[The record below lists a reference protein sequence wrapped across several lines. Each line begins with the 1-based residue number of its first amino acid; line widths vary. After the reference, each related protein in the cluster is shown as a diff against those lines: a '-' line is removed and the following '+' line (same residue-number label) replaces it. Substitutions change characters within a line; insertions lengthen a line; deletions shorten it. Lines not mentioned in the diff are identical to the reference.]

1 MTACDTLYMD
11 VAPRGIK
18 RKRNAGDD
26 VGSTIRRKLH
36 HELKEVHKA
45 TKKAKSF
52 EVRKMIKRLK
62 FPRSRGTDTS
72 ELEDLK
78 TQLLVLKHLD
88 VEVVGNTAF
97 KTKICKRKQL
107 YSHEH
112 VKVAIEEEIGS
123 NILTLAQ
130 PGTPAYRT
138 QTKLL
143 SSKNLAEQVTSAVQ
157 AVQLKVSPQ
166 DREQM
171 TRPTEG
177 QEGQLGVAHSESESE
192 GDDESA
198 SGAVTEDENDNIGGD
213 DEEWES
219 GTVEETDAT
228 DEEDTHGNEQN
239 VATKLSRAH
248 STFLPSLAVGF
259 VPGDSDD
266 PDWEDEAKIAEV
278 DKQKNRRGQRARR
291 AIWEK
296 KYGRNANHKKKE
308 LEQQKLRK
316 QQVKKHIDSK
326 RQNNQHERVK
336 RPDTNADMKRG
347 RKPAEPPTPR
357 ANERPLHPSWEA
369 KKRLKEQRVP
379 HIVPSQGKKIVF

>member
-1 MTACDTLYMD
+1 MD
-11 VAPRGIK
+11 VAPRGVK
-18 RKRNAGDD
+18 RKRNASDD
-26 VGSTIRRKLH
+26 VYSTIRRKLH

-72 ELEDLK
+72 EDLK

-88 VEVVGNTAF
+88 VEIVGNTAF
-97 KTKICKRKQL
+97 KTKISKRKQL
-107 YSHEH
+107 YSNEH
-112 VKVAIEEEIGS
+112 VKVALEEEIGS
-123 NILTLAQ
+123 DILALAQ
-130 PGTPAYRT
+130 PGTPAYRA
-138 QTKLL
+138 QSKLL
-143 SSKNLAEQVTSAVQ
+143 SSKNLAERVTSAVQ
-157 AVQLKVSPQ
+157 AMQLKVSPQ

-177 QEGQLGVAHSESESE
+177 QEGQLGVAHSESEPE

-198 SGAVTEDENDNIGGD
+198 SGAGTEDENDNIGD
-213 DEEWES
+213 VDEEWES
-219 GTVEETDAT
+219 GTVEETGAASST
-228 DEEDTHGNEQN
+228 DEEDTHGNEKN

-266 PDWEDEAKIAEV
+266 PDLEAEAKIAEV

-316 QQVKKHIDSK
+316 QQVKKHKDSK
-326 RQNNQHERVK
+326 RQNNQHEHVMR
-336 RPDTNADMKRG
+336 RDTNADTKRG
-347 RKPAEPPTPR
+347 QKPAEPPTSR

-369 KKRLKEQRVP
+369 KKRLKEQSVS
-379 HIVPSQGKKIVF
+379 HIVPSQGKRIVF